1 MTELLALPEF
11 DKDVK
16 KISKKYQSL
25 HDDLDRLYK
34 ALKLI
39 RLNDIRGTVRISDLG
54 EIYKDYP
61 VYKLKSFRCASLHHK
76 RSSAASCF
84 LSGAASSAYLTR
96 TLRTDEAFPPDFE
109 QNLMDIRYASSEA
122 AILCIEK
129 SACSKEIILPI
140 FSQ

>member
-76 RSSAASCF
+76 GANSGIRVIYYDDEDNDEITLIELYCKSQQENETRSRIYRF
-84 LSGAASSAYLTR
+84 LDDLIKDGG
-96 TLRTDEAFPPDFE
+96 
-109 QNLMDIRYASSEA
+109 
-122 AILCIEK
+122 
-129 SACSKEIILPI
+129 
-140 FSQ
+140 